1 LTIKQKSR
9 IIKKS
14 DFQGGIFNFQDSLIF
29 KEGTM
34 KKLVSLLLAVT
45 MLLALT
51 ACSNKPTDAPAGS
64 GVIKIGGTGPLTGG
78 AAIYGQAARNG
89 AQIAVDEINAL
100 GGIKFELNYQDDEH
114 DAEKAVNAYNTLKDW
129 GMQISLGAVTS
140 TPGVATSVNHFEDR
154 IFFLTPSAS
163 AVAVTEGKNN
173 VFQMCF
179 ADPNQGTASA
189 QYIFDQKLGTKI
201 AVIYKNDDVYSSG
214 IYETFKTKAA
224 DLGLTIVSTTT
235 FTEDS
240 QQDFSVQLGD
250 AKNNGADLIFLPM
263 YYTPASLIFQQ
274 AKNIDYAP
282 KYFGVD
288 GMDGI
293 LTLEGFDTTLAEGVI
308 LLTPFNA
315 DSTNKQ
321 TVDFVAKYKEAN
333 GDIPNQFAAD
343 GYDCVYAIYEAVKA
357 GNVTADMTASAI
369 CDILVAQFTKMSF
382 NGITGDNTTWGTNGQ
397 VSKAPKGM
405 IIENGAYVGM
415 D

>member
-1 LTIKQKSR
+1 MVQ
-9 IIKKS
+9 S
-14 DFQGGIFNFQDSLIF
+14 DFSGEIIYLWREF
-29 KEGTM
+29 M
-34 KKLVSLLLAVT
+34 KKLVSLLVAVT
-45 MLLALT
+45 LLLALT
-51 ACSNKPTDAPAGS
+51 ACSSSATNTPAPTSGGSEATSAPTSAAVGT
-64 GVIKIGGTGPLTGG
+64 IKIGGTGPLTGG

-89 AQIAVDEINAL
+89 AQIAVEEINAL
-100 GGIKFELNYQDDEH
+100 GGIQFELNYKDDEH

-140 TPGVATSVNHFEDR
+140 TPAVATSVNHFEDR

-163 AVAVTEGKNN
+163 AVAVTADKNN

-189 QYIFDQKLGTKI
+189 QYISDQKLGTKI
-201 AVIYKNDDVYSSG
+201 AVIYKNDDVYSTG
-214 IYETFKTKAA
+214 IYETFKTKSAE
-224 DLGLTIVSTTT
+224 LGLEIVSTTT

-250 AKNNGADLIFLPM
+250 AKDNGADLIFLPM

-274 AKNIDYAP
+274 AKSMDYNP

-293 LTLEGFDTTLAEGVI
+293 LTLEGFNTSLAEGVI

-315 DSTNKQ
+315 DSTDKK
-321 TVDFVAKYKEAN
+321 TADFVAKYKTAH
-333 GDIPNQFAAD
+333 GDVPNQFAAD
-343 GYDCVYAIYEAVKA
+343 GYDCVYAIYEAAKA
-357 GNVTADMTASAI
+357 GKVTASMKAADI
-369 CDILVAQFTKMSF
+369 CDVLVKQFTSMKF
-382 NGITGDNTTWGTNGQ
+382 DGITGNSTTWGTNGQ

-405 IIENGAYVGM
+405 IIKDGAYVGM

>member
-1 LTIKQKSR
+1 
-9 IIKKS
+9 
-14 DFQGGIFNFQDSLIF
+14 
-29 KEGTM
+29 
-34 KKLVSLLLAVT
+34 
-45 MLLALT
+45 MLLAMT
-51 ACSNKPTDAPAGS
+51 ACNGDSSTGATATPAAGGQTSAGGS
-64 GVIKIGGTGPLTGG
+64 IKIGGTGPLTGG

-100 GGIKFELNYQDDEH
+100 GGIQFELQYQDDEH

-129 GMQISLGAVTS
+129 GMQISLGSVTS
-140 TPGVATSVNHFEDR
+140 TPCVATSVENNADR
-154 IFFLTPSAS
+154 IFALTPSAS

-189 QYIFDQKLGTKI
+189 QYINDQKLGTKI

-214 IYETFKTKAA
+214 IYETFSSKAA
-224 DLGLTIVSTTT
+224 ELGLDVVSTTT

-240 QQDFSVQLGD
+240 QQDFSVQLAD

-274 AKNIDYAP
+274 AKSMDYSP

-293 LTLEGFDTTLAEGVI
+293 LTLEGFNAELAEGVM

-315 DSTNKQ
+315 DSTDTR
-321 TVDFVAKYKEAN
+321 TVNFVAKYNDAFSEV
-333 GDIPNQFAAD
+333 PNQFAAD
-343 GYDCVYAIYEAVKA
+343 GYDCIYAIYAAVKA
-357 GNVTADMTASAI
+357 GNITSAMSASEM
-369 CDILVAQFTKMSF
+369 CEILVKQFTTTSF
-382 NGITGDNTTWGTNGQ
+382 NGLTGDNVTWGANGQ
-397 VSKAPKGM
+397 VSKSPKGM